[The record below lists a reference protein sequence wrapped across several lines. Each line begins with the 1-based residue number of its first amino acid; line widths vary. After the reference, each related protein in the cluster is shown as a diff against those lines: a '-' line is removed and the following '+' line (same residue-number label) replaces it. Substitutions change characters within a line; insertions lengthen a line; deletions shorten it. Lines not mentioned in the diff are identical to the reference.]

1 VSEPERLA
9 SELMADL
16 HNNSLMTT
24 VDLDGAANRIKDAIE
39 QAIAD
44 EHAVCAKIIDASIV
58 KVRAMQIQD
67 EMEGMYQSGMIAGAL
82 AIAAAIR
89 ARGQTT

>member
-16 HNNSLMTT
+16 HNNRLMTT

-39 QAIAD
+39 
-44 EHAVCAKIIDASIV
+44 E
-58 KVRAMQIQD
+58 
-67 EMEGMYQSGMIAGAL
+67 
-82 AIAAAIR
+82 AIAAETHRCANIVTAIAGQLNTHRNITQAELAMAKLIRSAIIER
-89 ARGQTT
+89 AAK